1 MISNTAFMEQLNK
14 YYAVWQEYNYVY
26 EEWAK
31 AHGLSV
37 NSLLV
42 LCAIHD
48 GGDDC
53 TQKKISR
60 RWMIPKQTINMVFK
74 DFERRGFVELF
85 PMPEDKRNKVIRF
98 TKAGKEYVDPIISEL
113 RKAELSAVEGIGVE
127 RMKQLNENMALFVEL
142 FGRAGDREAGLNK
155 NILHLS

>member
-1 MISNTAFMEQLNK
+1 MISNADFMEQLNN

-53 TQKKISR
+53 TQKKISQ
-60 RWMIPKQTINMVFK
+60 RWLIPKQTINMVFK
-74 DFERRGFVELF
+74 FFEHKGFVELY

-98 TKAGKEYVDPIISEL
+98 TKEGKEYADSIISEL
-113 RKAELSAVEGIGVE
+113 RKVELFAIEKMGVS
-127 RMKQLNENMALFVEL
+127 RIQQLNENMALFVE
-142 FGRAGDREAGLNK
+142 FFKKAGGNK
-155 NILHLS
+155 R

>member
-1 MISNTAFMEQLNK
+1 MISNNDFMEQLNK

-53 TQKKISR
+53 TQKKISQ
-60 RWMIPKQTINMVFK
+60 RWLIPKQTINMVFK
-74 DFERRGFVELF
+74 DFERRGFVRLF
-85 PMPEDKRNKVIRF
+85 PLPEDKRNKVIRF
-98 TKAGKEYVDPIISEL
+98 TKSGREYADTIISEL
-113 RKAELSAVEGIGVE
+113 RKVELFAIEEIGIE
-127 RMKQLNENMALFVEL
+127 RMKQLNENMALFAE
-142 FGRAGDREAGLNK
+142 FFSKAGGSKSNETNP
-155 NILHLS
+155 

>member
-1 MISNTAFMEQLNK
+1 MISNTDFMEQLNK
-14 YYAVWQEYNYVY
+14 YYAIWQEYNYMY

-53 TQKKISR
+53 TQKKISQK
-60 RWMIPKQTINMVFK
+60 WMIPKQTINMVFK
-74 DFERRGFVELF
+74 DFEHRGFVKLF
-85 PMPEDKRNKVIRF
+85 PMPEDKRKKVIRF
-98 TKAGKEYVDPIISEL
+98 TKIGKEYADIIISEL
-113 RKAELSAVEGIGVE
+113 RKVELFTIEEIGIE
-127 RMKQLNENMALFVEL
+127 RMKQLNENMDLFVKI
-142 FGRAGDREAGLNK
+142 FSKAGGKQSNEAD
-155 NILHLS
+155 S

>member
-1 MISNTAFMEQLNK
+1 MISNAAFIEQLNQ

-53 TQKKISR
+53 TQKKISQ
-60 RWMIPKQTINMVFK
+60 RWLIPKQTINMVFK

-85 PMPEDKRNKVIRF
+85 PLPEDKRNKVIRF
-98 TKAGKEYVDPIISEL
+98 TKAGKEYADTIISKL
-113 RKAELSAVEGIGVE
+113 RKAELFAVEEIGIE
-127 RMKQLNENMALFVEL
+127 RMKQLNENMALFVK
-142 FGRAGDREAGLNK
+142 FFSKAGGRESNEASL
-155 NILHLS
+155 

>member
-1 MISNTAFMEQLNK
+1 MVNHFAYMEEVKK

-31 AHGLSV
+31 AHGLSL

-53 TQKKISR
+53 TQKKISQ
-60 RWMIPKQTINMVFK
+60 RWLIPKQTINMIFK
-74 DFERRGFVELF
+74 EFERKGFVEVF
-85 PMPEDKRNKVIRF
+85 PMPEDKRNEIIRF
-98 TKAGKEYVDPIISEL
+98 TAAGKKYADTIISEL
-113 RKAELSAVEGIGVE
+113 RKVEIFAVEEIGIE
-127 RMKQLNENMALFVEL
+127 RMRQLNDSMALFVEL
-142 FGRAGDREAGLNK
+142 FSKAGSKNGTEA
-155 NILHLS
+155 

>member
-1 MISNTAFMEQLNK
+1 MARNSVFMEELNK

-53 TQKKISR
+53 TQKKISQ
-60 RWMIPKQTINMVFK
+60 RWLIPKQTINMVFK
-74 DFERRGFVELF
+74 DFERRGFVKLF

-98 TKAGKEYVDPIISEL
+98 TKAGKEYADIIVSEL
-113 RKAELSAVEGIGVE
+113 RKVELFVVEEIGLE
-127 RMKQLNENMALFVEL
+127 RMRQLNESMALFVEL
-142 FGRAGDREAGLNK
+142 FSKAGGKNEADA
-155 NILHLS
+155 

>member
-1 MISNTAFMEQLNK
+1 MISNAAFIEQLNQ
-14 YYAVWQEYNYVY
+14 YYAVWQKYNYVY

-48 GGDDC
+48 GGNDC
-53 TQKKISR
+53 TQKKISQ
-60 RWMIPKQTINMVFK
+60 RWLIPKQTINMVFK

-85 PMPEDKRNKVIRF
+85 PLPEDKRNKVIRF
-98 TKAGKEYVDPIISEL
+98 TKAGKEYADTIISKL
-113 RKAELSAVEGIGVE
+113 RKAELFAVEEIGIE
-127 RMKQLNENMALFVEL
+127 RMKQLNENMALFVK
-142 FGRAGDREAGLNK
+142 FFSKAGGRESNEASL
-155 NILHLS
+155 

>member
-1 MISNTAFMEQLNK
+1 MISNAAFIEQLNQ

-48 GGDDC
+48 GGNDC
-53 TQKKISR
+53 TQKKISQ
-60 RWMIPKQTINMVFK
+60 RWLIPKQTINMVFK

-85 PMPEDKRNKVIRF
+85 PLPEDKRNKVIRF
-98 TKAGKEYVDPIISEL
+98 TKAGKEYADTIISKL
-113 RKAELSAVEGIGVE
+113 RKAELFAVEEIGIE
-127 RMKQLNENMALFVEL
+127 RMEQLNENMALFVK
-142 FGRAGDREAGLNK
+142 FFSKAGGRESNEASL
-155 NILHLS
+155 

>member
-1 MISNTAFMEQLNK
+1 MIGNTVFMEQLNK

-53 TQKKISR
+53 TQKKISQ
-60 RWMIPKQTINMVFK
+60 RWLIPKQTINMVFK
-74 DFERRGFVELF
+74 DFERKGFVELF
-85 PMPEDKRNKVIRF
+85 PMTRDKRNKIIRF
-98 TKAGKEYVDPIISEL
+98 TKTGKEYADTIISEL
-113 RKAELSAVEGIGVE
+113 RKVELFVVEEMGVE
-127 RMKQLNENMALFVEL
+127 RMKQLNENMALFAKL
-142 FGRAGDREAGLNK
+142 FSKAGGKKGRETD
-155 NILHLS
+155 S

>member
-1 MISNTAFMEQLNK
+1 MMDNTAFMEQLNK

-42 LCAIHD
+42 LCAIYD
-48 GGDDC
+48 GEDGC
-53 TQKKISR
+53 TQKKISQ
-60 RWMIPKQTINMVFK
+60 RWLIPKQTINMVFK
-74 DFERRGFVELF
+74 DFACKGFVEMS

-98 TKAGKEYVDPIISEL
+98 TEVGKEYADSIISEL
-113 RKAELSAVEGIGVE
+113 RKVELFVVEEIGVE
-127 RMKQLNENMALFVEL
+127 RMRQLNESMALFVEL
-142 FGRAGDREAGLNK
+142 FRKAGGRRGNEANE
-155 NILHLS
+155 

>member
-1 MISNTAFMEQLNK
+1 MRSNNTFMEQLNK
-14 YYAVWQEYNYVY
+14 YYTVWQEYNYVY

-53 TQKKISR
+53 TQKKISQ
-60 RWMIPKQTINMVFK
+60 RWLIPKQTINMVFK
-74 DFERRGFVELF
+74 DFERRGFVKQF
-85 PMPEDKRNKVIRF
+85 PLPEDKRNKVIRF
-98 TKAGKEYVDPIISEL
+98 TKEGKEYADTIISKL
-113 RKAELSAVEGIGVE
+113 RKAELFAVEEIGIE

-142 FGRAGDREAGLNK
+142 FSKAGGIKGNETN
-155 NILHLS
+155 S

>member
-1 MISNTAFMEQLNK
+1 MRNHTIFMEQLNK

-53 TQKKISR
+53 TQKKISQ
-60 RWMIPKQTINMVFK
+60 RWLIPKQTINMVFK
-74 DFERRGFVELF
+74 DLERRGFVELF

-98 TKAGKEYVDPIISEL
+98 TRAGKEYADTIISEL
-113 RKAELSAVEGIGVE
+113 RKVELFVIEEIGVE
-127 RMKQLNENMALFVEL
+127 RMQQLNETMALFVAL
-142 FGRAGDREAGLNK
+142 FSEAGGKKSNEP
-155 NILHLS
+155 NQ